1 MQPIQITT
9 FQALWRSLGLIIKA
23 APIELRNLILL
34 NIIRGGAPSAVLFLD
49 KLIIDEVSRL
59 LSQTQTAQ
67 PFALMLSRPILLW
80 SIGGVLSLK
89 LVGDSLETMSSFAAT
104 SLRDRVQGF
113 VEGKVLEKVANFD
126 DIALFENPELLNIV
140 ELAKTGVSKI
150 QQLAFTLSMTI
161 TGIFIFIPSIS
172 LAATIA
178 WWVPF
183 LMLISSSPSIYIK
196 RKYSRI
202 IWRVQRQQ
210 AKTSREMNLSA
221 RVLTGEEY
229 AKELRL
235 FGLQELWLKRWQGQF
250 LQFFSEMQ
258 RIRKKGAIIVLFWSV
273 FSRIGVAL
281 PFVYVVMGA
290 LGGRY
295 TLGDVALYSGLI
307 VQVEQSLQLLIGNY
321 TNLYDISLGVSP
333 IFQLLELKPELQ
345 SPLGDVAS
353 RLPTHGQDAR
363 ATSQLPTHGQDA
375 RATSQLPTHGQDAR
389 ATSQLPTHGQDARA
403 TSQLPTHGQDARAT
417 SQLPTHGQDARAT
430 SQLPTHGQDARAT
443 SQLPTHGQD
452 ARATS
457 QLPTHGQDARAT
469 SQLPTHGQD
478 ARATKDKIGI
488 EIKHL
493 SFCYPGSNKSTVED
507 INLTINPGEM
517 LVLVGENGAG
527 KTTLGKLLGRLYDP
541 TSGTIDWNGK
551 DLRSYSLAYVRSRIA
566 VVMQDYARF
575 PSTVRENVGFGDL
588 LSLSDDTAINQAIS
602 EAGISAKVNSLAAG
616 LETPLGKQ
624 LEDGIDLSGGQWQR
638 IAIARALMRLST
650 AEVLIF
656 DEPTAALDPKTEHEI
671 YSIFRQIA
679 AGKTT
684 VVISHRLGLAKI
696 ADRIA
701 VMENGKIA
709 EIGTHDELI
718 ALNGIY
724 CSMFTRQASSYI

>member
-1 MQPIQITT
+1 MSRPDTYPQTMQAIQITT

-23 APIELRNLILL
+23 APIELRHLIIL
-34 NIIRGGAPSAVLFLD
+34 NIIAGAAPSAVLFLD

-80 SIGGVLSLK
+80 SIAGVLSLR
-89 LVGDSLETMSSFAAT
+89 LVGDALDTMSSFAAT

-140 ELAKTGVSKI
+140 ELAKTGVLKI
-150 QQLAFTLSMTI
+150 QQLAFTISMTI
-161 TGIFIFIPSIS
+161 TGIFIFIPSIG
-172 LAATIA
+172 LAAAIA
-178 WWVPF
+178 WWVPVV
-183 LMLISSSPSIYIK
+183 MLISSCPSIYIQ
-196 RKYSRI
+196 RKYSKI
-202 IWRVQRQQ
+202 IWRVQRKQ
-210 AKTSREMNLSA
+210 AKISREMNLSA

-258 RIRKKGAIIVLFWSV
+258 QIRKKGAIVLLLWSV

-295 TLGDVALYSGLI
+295 TLGDLALYSGLI

-321 TNLYDISLGVSP
+321 ANLYDISLGVSP

-345 SPLGDVAS
+345 SPLVDVAS
-353 RLPTHGQDAR
+353 RLPSLPEDGQDSR
-363 ATSQLPTHGQDA
+363 P
-375 RATSQLPTHGQDAR
+375 
-389 ATSQLPTHGQDARA
+389 
-403 TSQLPTHGQDARAT
+403 
-417 SQLPTHGQDARAT
+417 
-430 SQLPTHGQDARAT
+430 
-443 SQLPTHGQD
+443 
-452 ARATS
+452 
-457 QLPTHGQDARAT
+457 
-469 SQLPTHGQD
+469 
-478 ARATKDKIGI
+478 TKDKIGI

-493 SFCYPGSNKSTVED
+493 SFCYPGSNKSTIAD

-551 DLRSYSLAYVRSRIA
+551 DLRSYPLAYVRSRIA

-588 LSLSDDTAINQAIS
+588 LSLSDDTAINEAIS

-684 VVISHRLGLAKI
+684 IVISHRLGLAKI

-718 ALNGIY
+718 ASNGIY

>member
-1 MQPIQITT
+1 MSRPDTYPQTMQPIKITT
-9 FQALWRSLGLIIKA
+9 FQALRRSLDLIIQA
-23 APIELRNLILL
+23 APVELRNLILL
-34 NIIRGGAPSAVLFLD
+34 NVIRGAAPSGVLFLD

-67 PFALMLSRPILLW
+67 PFALMLSQPILLW
-80 SIGGVLSLK
+80 SIVGVLSLK
-89 LVGDSLETMSSFAAT
+89 LIGDSIDSMSSFTVT
-104 SLRDRVQGF
+104 SLRDRLQGA

-140 ELAKTGVSKI
+140 ELAKTGVSKV

-161 TGIFIFIPSIS
+161 TGIFIFIPSVSI
-172 LAATIA
+172 AAAIA
-178 WWVPF
+178 WWVP
-183 LMLISSSPSIYIK
+183 LLIVISSIPSIYIE
-196 RKYSRI
+196 RKYTKI
-202 IWRVQRQQ
+202 IWRIQKKQ
-210 AKTSREMNLSA
+210 AKISREMNLSA

-250 LQFFSEMQ
+250 VQYFSEMQ
-258 RIRKKGAIIVLFWSV
+258 AIRKKGAIVVLLWSII
-273 FSRIGVAL
+273 SRIGVAL
-281 PFVYVVMGA
+281 PFVYIVMGA
-290 LGGRY
+290 LGRRY
-295 TLGDVALYSGLI
+295 TLGDLALYSGLI
-307 VQVEQSLQLLIGNY
+307 VQVENSLQLLIGNY
-321 TNLYDISLGVSP
+321 TNLYDISLSVTP
-333 IFQLLELKPELQ
+333 IFQLLDLKPELQ
-345 SPLGDVAS
+345 YPLVDVAS
-353 RLPTHGQDAR
+353 RLPSLPEGGQDAG
-363 ATSQLPTHGQDA
+363 ATI
-375 RATSQLPTHGQDAR
+375 
-389 ATSQLPTHGQDARA
+389 
-403 TSQLPTHGQDARAT
+403 
-417 SQLPTHGQDARAT
+417 
-430 SQLPTHGQDARAT
+430 
-443 SQLPTHGQD
+443 
-452 ARATS
+452 
-457 QLPTHGQDARAT
+457 
-469 SQLPTHGQD
+469 
-478 ARATKDKIGI
+478 DKIGI
-488 EIKHL
+488 EIEHL
-493 SFCYPGSNKSTVED
+493 SFCYPGSKKNTVED

-541 TSGTIDWNGK
+541 TGGSIAWNGK
-551 DLRSYSLAYVRSRIA
+551 DLRSLPLAYVRSRIA

-588 LSLSDDTAINQAIS
+588 LSLSDDTAINEAIS
-602 EAGISAKVNSLAAG
+602 EAGISAKVNTLSAG

-638 IAIARALMRLST
+638 IAIARALMRLDT

-684 VVISHRLGLAKI
+684 IVISHRLGLAKI

-718 ALNGIY
+718 ASNGIY

>member
-67 PFALMLSRPILLW
+67 PFALMLSHPILLW

-126 DIALFENPELLNIV
+126 DIALFENPDLLNIV

-178 WWVPF
+178 WWVPV

-202 IWRVQRQQ
+202 IWRVQKKQ
-210 AKTSREMNLSA
+210 AKITREMNLSA

-258 RIRKKGAIIVLFWSV
+258 RIRKKGAIVVLFWSV

-353 RLPTHGQDAR
+353 RLPDGRQDAR
-363 ATSQLPTHGQDA
+363 P
-375 RATSQLPTHGQDAR
+375 
-389 ATSQLPTHGQDARA
+389 
-403 TSQLPTHGQDARAT
+403 
-417 SQLPTHGQDARAT
+417 
-430 SQLPTHGQDARAT
+430 
-443 SQLPTHGQD
+443 
-452 ARATS
+452 
-457 QLPTHGQDARAT
+457 
-469 SQLPTHGQD
+469 
-478 ARATKDKIGI
+478 TKDKVGI

-541 TSGTIDWNGK
+541 TSGTIAWNGK

-588 LSLSDDTAINQAIS
+588 LSLSDDTAINEAIS

-650 AEVLIF
+650 ASVLIF

-684 VVISHRLGLAKI
+684 IVISHRLGLAKI

-718 ALNGIY
+718 ASNGIY

>member
-1 MQPIQITT
+1 MKPIQITT

-67 PFALMLSRPILLW
+67 PWALMLSHPILLW

-89 LVGDSLETMSSFAAT
+89 LIGDSLETMSSFAAT

-150 QQLAFTLSMTI
+150 QQLAFTLSMTL

-178 WWVPF
+178 WWVPV

-258 RIRKKGAIIVLFWSV
+258 RIRKKGAIVVLFWSV

-295 TLGDVALYSGLI
+295 TLGDLALYSGLI

-353 RLPTHGQDAR
+353 RLPDGRQDAR
-363 ATSQLPTHGQDA
+363 P
-375 RATSQLPTHGQDAR
+375 
-389 ATSQLPTHGQDARA
+389 
-403 TSQLPTHGQDARAT
+403 
-417 SQLPTHGQDARAT
+417 
-430 SQLPTHGQDARAT
+430 
-443 SQLPTHGQD
+443 
-452 ARATS
+452 
-457 QLPTHGQDARAT
+457 
-469 SQLPTHGQD
+469 
-478 ARATKDKIGI
+478 TKDKIGI

-541 TSGTIDWNGK
+541 TSGTIAWNGK

-684 VVISHRLGLAKI
+684 IVISHRLGLAKI

-718 ALNGIY
+718 ASNGIY

>member
-23 APIELRNLILL
+23 APIELRHLIIL
-34 NIIRGGAPSAVLFLD
+34 NIIAGAAPSAVLFLD

-67 PFALMLSRPILLW
+67 PLALMLSRPILLW
-80 SIGGVLSLK
+80 SIAGVLSLR
-89 LVGDSLETMSSFAAT
+89 LVGDALDTMSSFAAT

-140 ELAKTGVSKI
+140 ELAKTGVFKI
-150 QQLAFTLSMTI
+150 QQLAFTISMTI
-161 TGIFIFIPSIS
+161 TGIFIFIPSIG
-172 LAATIA
+172 LAAAIA
-178 WWVPF
+178 WWVPVV
-183 LMLISSSPSIYIK
+183 MLISSCPSIYIQ
-196 RKYSRI
+196 RKYSKI
-202 IWRVQRQQ
+202 IWRVQRKQ
-210 AKTSREMNLSA
+210 AKISREMNLSA

-235 FGLQELWLKRWQGQF
+235 FGLQKLWLKRWQEQF

-258 RIRKKGAIIVLFWSV
+258 QIRKKGAIVLLLWSV

-295 TLGDVALYSGLI
+295 TLGDLALYSGLI

-321 TNLYDISLGVSP
+321 ANLYDISLGVTP

-353 RLPTHGQDAR
+353 RLPSLPEDGQDAR
-363 ATSQLPTHGQDA
+363 ATSQLPSHGQDA
-375 RATSQLPTHGQDAR
+375 RPTTQLPSHGQDAR
-389 ATSQLPTHGQDARA
+389 PTTQLPSHGQDSR
-403 TSQLPTHGQDARAT
+403 P
-417 SQLPTHGQDARAT
+417 
-430 SQLPTHGQDARAT
+430 
-443 SQLPTHGQD
+443 
-452 ARATS
+452 
-457 QLPTHGQDARAT
+457 
-469 SQLPTHGQD
+469 
-478 ARATKDKIGI
+478 TKDKIGI

-541 TSGTIDWNGK
+541 TSGTIAWNGK

-588 LSLSDDTAINQAIS
+588 LSLSDDTAINEAIS
-602 EAGISAKVNSLAAG
+602 EAGIREKVNSLSAG

-684 VVISHRLGLAKI
+684 IVISHRLGLAKI

-718 ALNGIY
+718 ASNGIY

>member
-1 MQPIQITT
+1 MSRADTYPQTMQPIQITT

-34 NIIRGGAPSAVLFLD
+34 NIIRGAAPSAVLFLD

-89 LVGDSLETMSSFAAT
+89 LIGDSLETMSSFAAT

-178 WWVPF
+178 WWVPV
-183 LMLISSSPSIYIK
+183 LMLISSSPSIYIQ

-202 IWRVQRQQ
+202 IWRVQRKQ
-210 AKTSREMNLSA
+210 AKISREMNLSS

-235 FGLQELWLKRWQGQF
+235 FGLQELWLKRWQSQF

-258 RIRKKGAIIVLFWSV
+258 RIRKKGAIVVLLWSV

-295 TLGDVALYSGLI
+295 TLGDLALYSGLI

-345 SPLGDVAS
+345 SPLVDVAS
-353 RLPTHGQDAR
+353 RLP
-363 ATSQLPTHGQDA
+363 SLPDGSKD
-375 RATSQLPTHGQDAR
+375 SDV
-389 ATSQLPTHGQDARA
+389 
-403 TSQLPTHGQDARAT
+403 
-417 SQLPTHGQDARAT
+417 
-430 SQLPTHGQDARAT
+430 
-443 SQLPTHGQD
+443 
-452 ARATS
+452 
-457 QLPTHGQDARAT
+457 
-469 SQLPTHGQD
+469 
-478 ARATKDKIGI
+478 TKDKIGI

-551 DLRSYSLAYVRSRIA
+551 DLRSYPLAYVRSRIA

-588 LSLSDDTAINQAIS
+588 LSLSDDTAINEAIS

-684 VVISHRLGLAKI
+684 IVISHRLGLAKI

-718 ALNGIY
+718 ASNGIY

>member
-1 MQPIQITT
+1 MTRPDTYPQTMQPIQITT

-67 PFALMLSRPILLW
+67 PFALMLSHPILLW

-89 LVGDSLETMSSFAAT
+89 LIGDSLETMSSFAAT

-126 DIALFENPELLNIV
+126 DIALFENPDLLNIV

-178 WWVPF
+178 WWVPV

-202 IWRVQRQQ
+202 IWRVQKKQ
-210 AKTSREMNLSA
+210 AKITREMNLSA

-235 FGLQELWLKRWQGQF
+235 FGLQELWLKRWQSQF

-258 RIRKKGAIIVLFWSV
+258 RIRKKGAIVVLFWSV

-353 RLPTHGQDAR
+353 RLPLLEDGRQDAR
-363 ATSQLPTHGQDA
+363 P
-375 RATSQLPTHGQDAR
+375 
-389 ATSQLPTHGQDARA
+389 
-403 TSQLPTHGQDARAT
+403 
-417 SQLPTHGQDARAT
+417 
-430 SQLPTHGQDARAT
+430 
-443 SQLPTHGQD
+443 
-452 ARATS
+452 
-457 QLPTHGQDARAT
+457 
-469 SQLPTHGQD
+469 
-478 ARATKDKIGI
+478 TKDKVGI

-493 SFCYPGSNKSTVED
+493 SFCYPGSKKSTVED
-507 INLTINPGEM
+507 INLTINQGEM

-541 TSGTIDWNGK
+541 TSGTIAWNGK

-588 LSLSDDTAINQAIS
+588 LSLSDDTAINEAIS

-650 AEVLIF
+650 AEMLIF

-684 VVISHRLGLAKI
+684 IVISHRLGLAKI

-718 ALNGIY
+718 ASNGIY

>member
-9 FQALWRSLGLIIKA
+9 FQALWRSLGMIIKA
-23 APIELRNLILL
+23 APIELRNLIIL
-34 NIIRGGAPSAVLFLD
+34 NIISGAAPSVVLFLD

-67 PFALMLSRPILLW
+67 PLALMLSRPILLW
-80 SIGGVLSLK
+80 SIGGVLSLR
-89 LVGDSLETMSSFAAT
+89 LVGDALDTMSSFAAT

-140 ELAKTGVSKI
+140 ELAKTGVFKI
-150 QQLAFTLSMTI
+150 QQLAFTISMTI
-161 TGIFIFIPSIS
+161 TGIFIFIPSIG
-172 LAATIA
+172 LAAAIA
-178 WWVPF
+178 WWVPVV
-183 LMLISSSPSIYIK
+183 MLISSCPSIYIQ
-196 RKYSRI
+196 RKYSKI
-202 IWRVQRQQ
+202 IWRVQRKQ
-210 AKTSREMNLSA
+210 AKISREMNLSA

-235 FGLQELWLKRWQGQF
+235 FGLQELWLKRWQEQF

-258 RIRKKGAIIVLFWSV
+258 QIRKKGAIVLLLWSV

-295 TLGDVALYSGLI
+295 TLGDLALYSGLI

-321 TNLYDISLGVSP
+321 ANLYDISLGVTP

-353 RLPTHGQDAR
+353 RLPSLPEDGLDAC
-363 ATSQLPTHGQDA
+363 P
-375 RATSQLPTHGQDAR
+375 
-389 ATSQLPTHGQDARA
+389 
-403 TSQLPTHGQDARAT
+403 
-417 SQLPTHGQDARAT
+417 
-430 SQLPTHGQDARAT
+430 
-443 SQLPTHGQD
+443 
-452 ARATS
+452 
-457 QLPTHGQDARAT
+457 
-469 SQLPTHGQD
+469 
-478 ARATKDKIGI
+478 TKDKIGI

-493 SFCYPGSNKSTVED
+493 SFCYPGSNKSTIANID
-507 INLTINPGEM
+507 LTINPGEM

-588 LSLSDDTAINQAIS
+588 LSLSDDTAINEAIS
-602 EAGISAKVNSLAAG
+602 EAGISAKVNSLSAG

-684 VVISHRLGLAKI
+684 IVISHRLGLAKI

-718 ALNGIY
+718 ASNGIY

>member
-23 APIELRNLILL
+23 APIELRHLIIL
-34 NIIRGGAPSAVLFLD
+34 NIISGAAPSAVLFLD

-67 PFALMLSRPILLW
+67 PLALMLSRPILLW

-89 LVGDSLETMSSFAAT
+89 LVGDALDTMNSFVAT

-150 QQLAFTLSMTI
+150 QQLAFTISMTI
-161 TGIFIFIPSIS
+161 TGIFIFIPSIG
-172 LAATIA
+172 LAAAIA
-178 WWVPF
+178 WWVPL
-183 LMLISSSPSIYIK
+183 LMLISSFPSIYTQ

-202 IWRVQRQQ
+202 IWRVQRKQ
-210 AKTSREMNLSA
+210 AKISREMNLSA

-235 FGLQELWLKRWQGQF
+235 FGLQELWLQRWQGQF

-258 RIRKKGAIIVLFWSV
+258 QIRKKGAFVVLFWSM

-281 PFVYVVMGA
+281 PFIYVVMGA

-295 TLGDVALYSGLI
+295 TLGDLALYSGLI
-307 VQVEQSLQLLIGNY
+307 VQVKQSLQMLISTS
-321 TNLYDISLGVSP
+321 TNLYDISLSVSP

-353 RLPTHGQDAR
+353 RLPSLPSHGQDAR
-363 ATSQLPTHGQDA
+363 PTTPLPSHGQDA
-375 RATSQLPTHGQDAR
+375 RPTSQLPSHGQDAR
-389 ATSQLPTHGQDARA
+389 PTSQLPSHGQDARP
-403 TSQLPTHGQDARAT
+403 TTPLPSHGQDARPT
-417 SQLPTHGQDARAT
+417 TPLPSHGQDAR
-430 SQLPTHGQDARAT
+430 P
-443 SQLPTHGQD
+443 
-452 ARATS
+452 
-457 QLPTHGQDARAT
+457 
-469 SQLPTHGQD
+469 
-478 ARATKDKIGI
+478 TKDKIGI

-541 TSGTIDWNGK
+541 TSGTIAWNGK

-588 LSLSDDTAINQAIS
+588 LSLSDDSAINEAIS
-602 EAGISAKVNSLAAG
+602 EAGIREKVNSLSAG

-684 VVISHRLGLAKI
+684 IVISHRLGLAKI

-718 ALNGIY
+718 ELGEIY
-724 CSMFTRQASSYI
+724 YSMFTRQASSYI

>member
-9 FQALWRSLGLIIKA
+9 FQALRRSLGLIIKA

-34 NIIRGGAPSAVLFLD
+34 NIIRGAAPSGVLFLD

-67 PFALMLSRPILLW
+67 PFALMLSHPILLW

-89 LVGDSLETMSSFAAT
+89 LVGDSLETMSSFAST

-172 LAATIA
+172 LAAAIA
-178 WWVPF
+178 WWVPA
-183 LMLISSSPSIYIK
+183 LMLISSSPSIYIQ

-202 IWRVQRQQ
+202 IWRVQKKQ
-210 AKTSREMNLSA
+210 AKISREMNLSS

-250 LQFFSEMQ
+250 VQFFSEMQ
-258 RIRKKGAIIVLFWSV
+258 RIRKKGAIVVLFWSV
-273 FSRIGVAL
+273 FSRVGVAL

-295 TLGDVALYSGLI
+295 TLGDLALYSGLI

-345 SPLGDVAS
+345 SPLVDVAS
-353 RLPTHGQDAR
+353 RLPSLPNGGQDA
-363 ATSQLPTHGQDA
+363 S
-375 RATSQLPTHGQDAR
+375 
-389 ATSQLPTHGQDARA
+389 
-403 TSQLPTHGQDARAT
+403 
-417 SQLPTHGQDARAT
+417 
-430 SQLPTHGQDARAT
+430 
-443 SQLPTHGQD
+443 
-452 ARATS
+452 
-457 QLPTHGQDARAT
+457 
-469 SQLPTHGQD
+469 
-478 ARATKDKIGI
+478 ATKDKIGI

-493 SFCYPGSNKSTVED
+493 SFCYPGSNKSTVEN
-507 INLTINPGEM
+507 INLTINQGEM

-541 TSGTIDWNGK
+541 TSGTIAWNGK

-588 LSLSDDTAINQAIS
+588 LSLSDDTAINEAIS
-602 EAGISAKVNSLAAG
+602 EAGIAAKVNSLEQG

-684 VVISHRLGLAKI
+684 IVISHRLGLAKI

-709 EIGTHDELI
+709 EIGTHDQLI
-718 ALNGIY
+718 ASNGIY

>member
-67 PFALMLSRPILLW
+67 PFALMLSHPILLW

-89 LVGDSLETMSSFAAT
+89 LIGDSLETMSSFAAT

-126 DIALFENPELLNIV
+126 DIALFENPDLLNIV

-178 WWVPF
+178 WWVPV

-202 IWRVQRQQ
+202 IWRVQKKQ
-210 AKTSREMNLSA
+210 AKITREMNLSA

-235 FGLQELWLKRWQGQF
+235 FGLQELWLKRWQSQF

-258 RIRKKGAIIVLFWSV
+258 RIRKKGAIVVLFWSV

-353 RLPTHGQDAR
+353 RLPLLEDGRQDAR
-363 ATSQLPTHGQDA
+363 P
-375 RATSQLPTHGQDAR
+375 
-389 ATSQLPTHGQDARA
+389 
-403 TSQLPTHGQDARAT
+403 
-417 SQLPTHGQDARAT
+417 
-430 SQLPTHGQDARAT
+430 
-443 SQLPTHGQD
+443 
-452 ARATS
+452 
-457 QLPTHGQDARAT
+457 
-469 SQLPTHGQD
+469 
-478 ARATKDKIGI
+478 TKDKVGI

-493 SFCYPGSNKSTVED
+493 SFCYPGSKKSTVED
-507 INLTINPGEM
+507 INLTINQGEM

-541 TSGTIDWNGK
+541 TSGTIAWNGK

-588 LSLSDDTAINQAIS
+588 LSLSDDTAINEAIS

-684 VVISHRLGLAKI
+684 IVISHRLGLAKI

-718 ALNGIY
+718 ASNGIY

>member
-1 MQPIQITT
+1 MSRPDTYPQTMQPIQITT
-9 FQALWRSLGLIIKA
+9 FQALRRSLGLIIKA
-23 APIELRNLILL
+23 APIELRHLIIL
-34 NIIRGGAPSAVLFLD
+34 NIIAGAAPSAVLFLD

-67 PFALMLSRPILLW
+67 PLALMLSRPILLW
-80 SIGGVLSLK
+80 SIAGVLSLR
-89 LVGDSLETMSSFAAT
+89 LVGDALDTMSSFAAT

-140 ELAKTGVSKI
+140 ELAKTGVFKI
-150 QQLAFTLSMTI
+150 QQLAFTISMTI
-161 TGIFIFIPSIS
+161 TGIFIFIPSIG
-172 LAATIA
+172 LAAAIA
-178 WWVPF
+178 WWVPVV
-183 LMLISSSPSIYIK
+183 MLISSCPSIYIQ
-196 RKYSRI
+196 RKYSKI
-202 IWRVQRQQ
+202 IWRVQRKQ
-210 AKTSREMNLSA
+210 AKISREMNLSA

-235 FGLQELWLKRWQGQF
+235 FGLQELWLKRWQDQF

-258 RIRKKGAIIVLFWSV
+258 QIRKKGAIVLLLWSV

-295 TLGDVALYSGLI
+295 TLGDLALYSGLI

-321 TNLYDISLGVSP
+321 ANLYDISLGVTP

-345 SPLGDVAS
+345 SPLVDVAS
-353 RLPTHGQDAR
+353 RLPSLPEDGQDSR
-363 ATSQLPTHGQDA
+363 P
-375 RATSQLPTHGQDAR
+375 
-389 ATSQLPTHGQDARA
+389 
-403 TSQLPTHGQDARAT
+403 
-417 SQLPTHGQDARAT
+417 
-430 SQLPTHGQDARAT
+430 
-443 SQLPTHGQD
+443 
-452 ARATS
+452 
-457 QLPTHGQDARAT
+457 
-469 SQLPTHGQD
+469 
-478 ARATKDKIGI
+478 TKDKIGI

-551 DLRSYSLAYVRSRIA
+551 DLRSYPLAYVRSRIA

-588 LSLSDDTAINQAIS
+588 LSLSDDSAINEAIS
-602 EAGISAKVNSLAAG
+602 EAGIAAKVNSLEQG

-684 VVISHRLGLAKI
+684 IVISHRLGLAKI

-718 ALNGIY
+718 ASNGIY

>member
-1 MQPIQITT
+1 MQSIKITT
-9 FQALWRSLGLIIKA
+9 FQALRRSLGLIVKA
-23 APIELRNLILL
+23 APIELRNLIIL
-34 NIIRGGAPSAVLFLD
+34 NIIRGAAPSGVLFLN

-59 LSQTQTAQ
+59 LSRTQTAQ
-67 PFALMLSRPILLW
+67 PLALILSQPMLLW
-80 SIGGVLSLK
+80 SIAGVLILK
-89 LVGDSLETMSSFAAT
+89 LVGDSIDTMSSFTVT
-104 SLRDRVQGF
+104 SLRDRLQGA

-140 ELAKTGVSKI
+140 ELAKTGVFKI
-150 QQLAFTLSMTI
+150 QQLAFTISMTI
-161 TGIFIFIPSIS
+161 TGIFIFIPSVS
-172 LAATIA
+172 LAAAIA
-178 WWVPF
+178 WWVP
-183 LMLISSSPSIYIK
+183 LLILLSSIPSIYIE
-196 RKYSRI
+196 RKYTKL
-202 IWRVQRQQ
+202 IWRVQKKQ
-210 AKTSREMNLSA
+210 AKITREMNLSA

-250 LQFFSEMQ
+250 VQFFSEMQ
-258 RIRKKGAIIVLFWSV
+258 AIRKKGAIVVLLWSIL
-273 FSRIGVAL
+273 SRIGVAL
-281 PFVYVVMGA
+281 PFVYVVIGA
-290 LGGRY
+290 LGSRY
-295 TLGDVALYSGLI
+295 TLGDLALYSGLI
-307 VQVEQSLQLLIGNY
+307 VQVEESLQLLINNY
-321 TNLYDISLGVSP
+321 TNLYDIALGVSP
-333 IFQLLELKPELQ
+333 IFQLLDLKPELQ

-353 RLPTHGQDAR
+353 RLPSLPGHGQDAR
-363 ATSQLPTHGQDA
+363 ATSLLPDSGQDA
-375 RATSQLPTHGQDAR
+375 RATSLLPD
-389 ATSQLPTHGQDARA
+389 S
-403 TSQLPTHGQDARAT
+403 
-417 SQLPTHGQDARAT
+417 
-430 SQLPTHGQDARAT
+430 
-443 SQLPTHGQD
+443 
-452 ARATS
+452 
-457 QLPTHGQDARAT
+457 
-469 SQLPTHGQD
+469 GQD

-488 EIKHL
+488 EIKDL
-493 SFCYPGSNKSTVED
+493 SFCYPGSTKNTVTD

-541 TSGTIDWNGK
+541 TSGSIAWNGK
-551 DLRSYSLAYVRSRIA
+551 DLRSYSLSYVRSRIA

-588 LSLSDDTAINQAIS
+588 LSLSDDTAINEAIS
-602 EAGISAKVNSLAAG
+602 ESGIAAKVNSLDQG

-638 IAIARALMRLST
+638 IAIARALMRLDT

-718 ALNGIY
+718 AANGIY

>member
-1 MQPIQITT
+1 MQPIKITT
-9 FQALWRSLGLIIKA
+9 FQALRRSLGLIIKA

-34 NIIRGGAPSAVLFLD
+34 NIVRGAAPSGVLFLD

-67 PFALMLSRPILLW
+67 PFALMLSQPILLW
-80 SIGGVLSLK
+80 SIVGVLSLK
-89 LVGDSLETMSSFAAT
+89 LIGDSIDSMSSFTVT
-104 SLRDRVQGF
+104 SLRDRLQGA

-140 ELAKTGVSKI
+140 ELAKTGVSKV

-161 TGIFIFIPSIS
+161 TGIFIFIPSVSI
-172 LAATIA
+172 AAAIA
-178 WWVPF
+178 WWVP
-183 LMLISSSPSIYIK
+183 LLIIISSIPSIYIE
-196 RKYSRI
+196 RKYTKI
-202 IWRVQRQQ
+202 IWRIQKKQ
-210 AKTSREMNLSA
+210 AKISREMNLSA

-235 FGLQELWLKRWQGQF
+235 FGLQELWIKRWQAQF
-250 LQFFSEMQ
+250 VQYFSEMQ
-258 RIRKKGAIIVLFWSV
+258 AIRKKGAIVVLLWSV
-273 FSRIGVAL
+273 ISRIGVAL
-281 PFVYVVMGA
+281 PFVYIVMGA
-290 LGGRY
+290 LGRRY
-295 TLGDVALYSGLI
+295 TLGDLALYSGLI
-307 VQVEQSLQLLIGNY
+307 VQVENSLQLLIGNY
-321 TNLYDISLGVSP
+321 TNLYDISLSVTP
-333 IFQLLELKPELQ
+333 IFQLLDLKPELQ

-353 RLPTHGQDAR
+353 RLPSLPEGGQDAS
-363 ATSQLPTHGQDA
+363 ATN
-375 RATSQLPTHGQDAR
+375 
-389 ATSQLPTHGQDARA
+389 
-403 TSQLPTHGQDARAT
+403 
-417 SQLPTHGQDARAT
+417 
-430 SQLPTHGQDARAT
+430 
-443 SQLPTHGQD
+443 
-452 ARATS
+452 
-457 QLPTHGQDARAT
+457 
-469 SQLPTHGQD
+469 
-478 ARATKDKIGI
+478 DKIGI
-488 EIKHL
+488 EIEHL
-493 SFCYPGSNKSTVED
+493 SFCYPGSKKNTVED

-541 TSGTIDWNGK
+541 TSGSIAWNDK
-551 DLRSYSLAYVRSRIA
+551 DLRSYPLAYVRSRIA

-588 LSLSDDTAINQAIS
+588 LSLSDDTAINEALN
-602 EAGISAKVNSLAAG
+602 EAGISAKVNTLSAG

-671 YSIFRQIA
+671 YTIFRQIA

-701 VMENGKIA
+701 VMENGKIV

-718 ALNGIY
+718 ASNGIY

>member
-1 MQPIQITT
+1 MSRPDTYPQTMQPIKITT
-9 FQALWRSLGLIIKA
+9 FQALRRSLGLIIKA

-34 NIIRGGAPSAVLFLD
+34 NIIRGAAPSGVLFLD

-67 PFALMLSRPILLW
+67 PFALMLAHPILLW
-80 SIGGVLSLK
+80 SIAGVLSLK
-89 LVGDSLETMSSFAAT
+89 LVGDSLETMSSFAST

-140 ELAKTGVSKI
+140 ELAKTGVKQV

-161 TGIFIFIPSIS
+161 TGVFIFIPSIG

-178 WWVPF
+178 WWVPM
-183 LMLISSSPSIYIK
+183 LMLISSSPSIYIQ

-202 IWRVQRQQ
+202 IWRVQRKQ
-210 AKTSREMNLSA
+210 AKISREMNLSA

-258 RIRKKGAIIVLFWSV
+258 RIRKKGAVVVLFWSV

-295 TLGDVALYSGLI
+295 TLGDLALYSGLI

-321 TNLYDISLGVSP
+321 TNLYDISLSVTP
-333 IFQLLELKPELQ
+333 IFQLLDLKPELQ
-345 SPLGDVAS
+345 SPLVDVSS
-353 RLPTHGQDAR
+353 RLF
-363 ATSQLPTHGQDA
+363 SLPDG
-375 RATSQLPTHGQDAR
+375 
-389 ATSQLPTHGQDARA
+389 
-403 TSQLPTHGQDARAT
+403 
-417 SQLPTHGQDARAT
+417 
-430 SQLPTHGQDARAT
+430 
-443 SQLPTHGQD
+443 
-452 ARATS
+452 
-457 QLPTHGQDARAT
+457 
-469 SQLPTHGQD
+469 GQD

-488 EIKHL
+488 EIEHL
-493 SFCYPGSNKSTVED
+493 SFCYPGSNKNTVED
-507 INLTINPGEM
+507 INLTIQPGEM
-517 LVLVGENGAG
+517 LVVVGENGAG

-541 TSGTIDWNGK
+541 TSGSIAWNGK
-551 DLRSYSLAYVRSRIA
+551 DLRSLNLAYVRSRIA

-588 LSLSDDTAINQAIS
+588 LSLSDDTAINEAIS
-602 EAGISAKVNSLAAG
+602 EAGIAAKVNSLEQG

-701 VMENGKIA
+701 VMENGKIV

-718 ALNGIY
+718 TSNGIY

>member
-1 MQPIQITT
+1 MQLIQITT
-9 FQALWRSLGLIIKA
+9 FQALRRSLGLIIQA
-23 APIELRNLILL
+23 APIELRNLIIL
-34 NIIRGGAPSAVLFLD
+34 NIIRGAAPSGVLFLN

-59 LSQTQTAQ
+59 LSQPKTAQ
-67 PFALMLSRPILLW
+67 PLTLMLDHPILLW
-80 SIGGVLSLK
+80 SVAGVLSLK
-89 LVGDSLETMSSFAAT
+89 LIGDSIETMSSFTVT
-104 SLRDRVQGF
+104 SLRDRLQGA

-150 QQLAFTLSMTI
+150 QQLAFSISMTI
-161 TGIFIFIPSIS
+161 TGIFIFIPSVS
-172 LAATIA
+172 LAAAIA
-178 WWVPF
+178 WWVPV
-183 LMLISSSPSIYIK
+183 LMLISSIPSIYIE
-196 RKYSRI
+196 RKYTRI
-202 IWRVQRQQ
+202 IWRVQKKQ
-210 AKTSREMNLSA
+210 AKISREMNLSS
-221 RVLTGEEY
+221 RVLMGEEY

-250 LQFFSEMQ
+250 VQFFSEMQ
-258 RIRKKGAIIVLFWSV
+258 AIRKKASIIVLLWSI
-273 FSRIGVAL
+273 FSRVGVAL

-295 TLGDVALYSGLI
+295 TLGDLALYSGLI
-307 VQVEQSLQLLIGNY
+307 VQVENSLELLINSY

-333 IFQLLELKPELQ
+333 VFQLLDLKPELQ
-345 SPLGDVAS
+345 SPLIDVTS
-353 RLPTHGQDAR
+353 RLPNLPDSSQDIEVR
-363 ATSQLPTHGQDA
+363 
-375 RATSQLPTHGQDAR
+375 
-389 ATSQLPTHGQDARA
+389 
-403 TSQLPTHGQDARAT
+403 
-417 SQLPTHGQDARAT
+417 
-430 SQLPTHGQDARAT
+430 
-443 SQLPTHGQD
+443 
-452 ARATS
+452 
-457 QLPTHGQDARAT
+457 
-469 SQLPTHGQD
+469 
-478 ARATKDKIGI
+478 KDKIGI
-488 EIKHL
+488 EIKDL
-493 SFCYPGSNKSTVED
+493 SFCYPGSTKNTVTD

-541 TSGTIDWNGK
+541 TSGKIAWNGQ

-602 EAGISAKVNSLAAG
+602 ESGIAAKVNSLEKG

-679 AGKTT
+679 VGKTT
-684 VVISHRLGLAKI
+684 IVISHRLGLAKI

-701 VMENGKIA
+701 VM
-709 EIGTHDELI
+709 
-718 ALNGIY
+718 
-724 CSMFTRQASSYI
+724 

>member
-1 MQPIQITT
+1 MSRPDTYPQTMQLIQITT
-9 FQALWRSLGLIIKA
+9 FQSLRRSLGLIIKA
-23 APIELRNLILL
+23 APIEIRNLILL
-34 NIIRGGAPSAVLFLD
+34 NIIRGTAPSAVLFLD

-59 LSQTQTAQ
+59 LDQTQTAQ

-80 SIGGVLSLK
+80 SIVGVLSLK
-89 LVGDSLETMSSFAAT
+89 LIGDSLETMSSFAAT

-150 QQLAFTLSMTI
+150 QQLAFTISMTI
-161 TGIFIFIPSIS
+161 TGIFIFIPSIG

-178 WWVPF
+178 WWVPV
-183 LMLISSSPSIYIK
+183 LMLISSSPSIYIQ

-202 IWRVQRQQ
+202 IWRVQRKQ
-210 AKTSREMNLSA
+210 AKISREMNLSA
-221 RVLTGEEY
+221 KVLTGEEY

-258 RIRKKGAIIVLFWSV
+258 QIRKKGAIVVLFWSV
-273 FSRIGVAL
+273 FSRVGVAL

-295 TLGDVALYSGLI
+295 TLGDLALYSGLI
-307 VQVEQSLQLLIGNY
+307 VQVEQSLQILINTS
-321 TNLYDISLGVSP
+321 TNLYDISLSVTP

-345 SPLGDVAS
+345 SPLVDVSS
-353 RLPTHGQDAR
+353 RLP
-363 ATSQLPTHGQDA
+363 SLPDGGED
-375 RATSQLPTHGQDAR
+375 SGL
-389 ATSQLPTHGQDARA
+389 
-403 TSQLPTHGQDARAT
+403 
-417 SQLPTHGQDARAT
+417 
-430 SQLPTHGQDARAT
+430 
-443 SQLPTHGQD
+443 
-452 ARATS
+452 
-457 QLPTHGQDARAT
+457 
-469 SQLPTHGQD
+469 
-478 ARATKDKIGI
+478 TKDKIGI
-488 EIKHL
+488 EIKDL
-493 SFCYPGSNKSTVED
+493 SFCYPGSNKSTIAD

-541 TSGTIDWNGK
+541 TGGTIDWNGK

-588 LSLSDDTAINQAIS
+588 LSLSDDTAINEAIS
-602 EAGISAKVNSLAAG
+602 EAGIAAKVNSLEQG

-684 VVISHRLGLAKI
+684 IVISHRLGLAKI

-718 ALNGIY
+718 ASNGIY

>member
-9 FQALWRSLGLIIKA
+9 VQALRRSLGLIIKA

-34 NIIRGGAPSAVLFLD
+34 NIIRGAAPSAVLFLN

-67 PFALMLSRPILLW
+67 PLALMLSQPMLLW
-80 SIGGVLSLK
+80 SIAGVLILK
-89 LVGDSLETMSSFAAT
+89 LVGDSIDTMSSFTVT
-104 SLRDRVQGF
+104 SLRDRLQGA

-140 ELAKTGVSKI
+140 ELAKTGVSRI
-150 QQLAFTLSMTI
+150 QQLAFTISMTI
-161 TGIFIFIPSIS
+161 TGIFIFIPSVS
-172 LAATIA
+172 LAAAIA
-178 WWVPF
+178 WWVPPVI
-183 LMLISSSPSIYIK
+183 LLSSIPSIYIE
-196 RKYSRI
+196 RKYTKL
-202 IWRVQRQQ
+202 IWRVQKKQ
-210 AKTSREMNLSA
+210 AKITREMNLSA

-250 LQFFSEMQ
+250 VQFFSEMQ
-258 RIRKKGAIIVLFWSV
+258 AIRKKGAIVVLLWSIL
-273 FSRIGVAL
+273 SRIGVAL
-281 PFVYVVMGA
+281 PFVYVVIGA

-295 TLGDVALYSGLI
+295 TLGDLALYSGLI
-307 VQVEQSLQLLIGNY
+307 VQVENSLELLINNY
-321 TNLYDISLGVSP
+321 TNLYDIALGVSP
-333 IFQLLELKPELQ
+333 IFQLLDMKPELQ

-353 RLPTHGQDAR
+353 RLPSLPDGGQDDR
-363 ATSQLPTHGQDA
+363 ATQ
-375 RATSQLPTHGQDAR
+375 
-389 ATSQLPTHGQDARA
+389 
-403 TSQLPTHGQDARAT
+403 
-417 SQLPTHGQDARAT
+417 
-430 SQLPTHGQDARAT
+430 
-443 SQLPTHGQD
+443 
-452 ARATS
+452 
-457 QLPTHGQDARAT
+457 
-469 SQLPTHGQD
+469 
-478 ARATKDKIGI
+478 DKIGI

-493 SFCYPGSNKSTVED
+493 SFCYPGSSKNTVTD
-507 INLTINPGEM
+507 INLTIYPGEM
-517 LVLVGENGAG
+517 LVFVGENGAG

-541 TSGTIDWNGK
+541 SEGTIAWNGK
-551 DLRSYSLAYVRSRIA
+551 DLRSYSLSYVRSRIA
-566 VVMQDYARF
+566 YVMQDYARF

-602 EAGISAKVNSLAAG
+602 ESGISAKVNSLDKG

-679 AGKTT
+679 VGKTT
-684 VVISHRLGLAKI
+684 IVISHRLGLAKI

-701 VMENGKIA
+701 VMENGKIV
-709 EIGTHDELI
+709 EIGTHDKLI
-718 ALNGIY
+718 AAKGIY
-724 CSMFTRQASSYI
+724 YSMFTRQASSYI

>member
-23 APIELRNLILL
+23 APIELRNLIIL
-34 NIIRGGAPSAVLFLD
+34 NIISGAAPSAVLFLD

-89 LVGDSLETMSSFAAT
+89 LVGDALDTMNSFVAT

-150 QQLAFTLSMTI
+150 QQLAFTISMTI
-161 TGIFIFIPSIS
+161 TGIFIFIPSIG
-172 LAATIA
+172 LAAAIA
-178 WWVPF
+178 WWVPV
-183 LMLISSSPSIYIK
+183 LMLISSSPSIYTQ

-202 IWRVQRQQ
+202 IWRVQRKQ
-210 AKTSREMNLSA
+210 AKISREMNLSS

-258 RIRKKGAIIVLFWSV
+258 QIRKKGAIVVLFWSM

-281 PFVYVVMGA
+281 PFIYVVMGA

-295 TLGDVALYSGLI
+295 TLGDLALYSGLI
-307 VQVEQSLQLLIGNY
+307 VQVKQSLQILISTS
-321 TNLYDISLGVSP
+321 TNLYDISLSVSP
-333 IFQLLELKPELQ
+333 IFQLLELQPELQ

-353 RLPTHGQDAR
+353 RLPSLPDGGQDA
-363 ATSQLPTHGQDA
+363 P
-375 RATSQLPTHGQDAR
+375 P
-389 ATSQLPTHGQDARA
+389 
-403 TSQLPTHGQDARAT
+403 
-417 SQLPTHGQDARAT
+417 
-430 SQLPTHGQDARAT
+430 
-443 SQLPTHGQD
+443 
-452 ARATS
+452 
-457 QLPTHGQDARAT
+457 
-469 SQLPTHGQD
+469 
-478 ARATKDKIGI
+478 TKDKIGI

-541 TSGTIDWNGK
+541 TSGTIAWNGK

-588 LSLSDDTAINQAIS
+588 LSLSDDTAINEAIS
-602 EAGISAKVNSLAAG
+602 EAGISAKVNSLSAG

-684 VVISHRLGLAKI
+684 IVISHRLGLAKI

-718 ALNGIY
+718 ASNGIY

>member
-9 FQALWRSLGLIIKA
+9 FQALRRSLSLIIKA
-23 APIELRNLILL
+23 APIELRNLIIL
-34 NIIRGGAPSAVLFLD
+34 NIIRGAAPSGVLVLD

-59 LSQTQTAQ
+59 LLRSQTAQ
-67 PFALMLSRPILLW
+67 PLALMLSHPILLW
-80 SIGGVLSLK
+80 SIVGVLTLK
-89 LVGDSLETMSSFAAT
+89 LVSDSIETMSSFAAT
-104 SLRDRVQGF
+104 SLRDRVQGG
-113 VEGKVLEKVANFD
+113 VEGQVLEKVANFD
-126 DIALFENPELLNIV
+126 DIALFENPELLNIL
-140 ELAKTGVSKI
+140 ELAKTGVKQV
-150 QQLAFTLSMTI
+150 QQLAFTISMTI
-161 TGIFIFIPSIS
+161 TGICIFIPSIG
-172 LAATIA
+172 LAASIA
-178 WWVPF
+178 WWVPVV
-183 LMLISSSPSIYIK
+183 MVVSSLPSIHIE
-196 RKYSRI
+196 RKYLKL
-202 IWRVQRQQ
+202 IWRVQKKQ
-210 AKTSREMNLSA
+210 AKITREMNLSA
-221 RVLTGEEY
+221 TVLTGEEY

-235 FGLQELWLKRWQGQF
+235 FGLQELWLKRWNGQY

-258 RIRKKGAIIVLFWSV
+258 QVRKKGAIVVLLWSI

-295 TLGDVALYSGLI
+295 TLGDLALYSGLI
-307 VQVEQSLQLLIGNY
+307 VQVETSLQLLIGNY

-333 IFQLLELKPELQ
+333 IFQLLDLKPELQ
-345 SPLGDVAS
+345 SPLVNVAS
-353 RLPTHGQDAR
+353 RLPSLEDYGQDAR
-363 ATSQLPTHGQDA
+363 ATNQVSD
-375 RATSQLPTHGQDAR
+375 
-389 ATSQLPTHGQDARA
+389 
-403 TSQLPTHGQDARAT
+403 
-417 SQLPTHGQDARAT
+417 
-430 SQLPTHGQDARAT
+430 
-443 SQLPTHGQD
+443 
-452 ARATS
+452 
-457 QLPTHGQDARAT
+457 
-469 SQLPTHGQD
+469 HGQD

-488 EIKHL
+488 EIKDL
-493 SFCYPGSNKSTVED
+493 SFCYPGSTKSTIANID
-507 INLTINPGEM
+507 LTINPGEM

-541 TSGTIDWNGK
+541 TSGTIAWNGK

-588 LSLSDDTAINQAIS
+588 LSLSDDTAINEAIS
-602 EAGISAKVNSLAAG
+602 EAGISAKVNSLSAG

-638 IAIARALMRLST
+638 IAIARALMRLDT

-684 VVISHRLGLAKI
+684 IVISHRLGLAKI

-701 VMENGKIA
+701 VMENGKIV

-718 ALNGIY
+718 ELGEIY
-724 CSMFTRQASSYI
+724 HSMFTRQASSYI

>member
-67 PFALMLSRPILLW
+67 PFALMLSHPILLW

-126 DIALFENPELLNIV
+126 DIALFENPDLLNIV

-178 WWVPF
+178 WWVPV

-202 IWRVQRQQ
+202 IWRVQKKQ
-210 AKTSREMNLSA
+210 AKITREMNLSA

-235 FGLQELWLKRWQGQF
+235 FGLQELWLKRWQSQF

-258 RIRKKGAIIVLFWSV
+258 RIRKKGAIVVLFWSV

-353 RLPTHGQDAR
+353 RLPLLEDGRQDARPTHQLPSHGQDAR
-363 ATSQLPTHGQDA
+363 ATSQLPSHGQDA
-375 RATSQLPTHGQDAR
+375 RGTSQLPSHGQDAR
-389 ATSQLPTHGQDARA
+389 P
-403 TSQLPTHGQDARAT
+403 
-417 SQLPTHGQDARAT
+417 
-430 SQLPTHGQDARAT
+430 
-443 SQLPTHGQD
+443 
-452 ARATS
+452 
-457 QLPTHGQDARAT
+457 
-469 SQLPTHGQD
+469 
-478 ARATKDKIGI
+478 TKDKVGI

-541 TSGTIDWNGK
+541 TSGTIAWNGK

-588 LSLSDDTAINQAIS
+588 LSLSDDTAINEAIS

-650 AEVLIF
+650 ADVLIF

-684 VVISHRLGLAKI
+684 IVISHRLGLAKI

-718 ALNGIY
+718 ASNGIY

>member
-1 MQPIQITT
+1 MLGKQLINTVTIYRPGMTRPDTYPQIMQPIQITT

-67 PFALMLSRPILLW
+67 PFALMLSHPILLW

-126 DIALFENPELLNIV
+126 DIALFENPDLLNIV

-178 WWVPF
+178 WWVPV

-202 IWRVQRQQ
+202 IWRVQKKQ
-210 AKTSREMNLSA
+210 AKITREMNLSA

-258 RIRKKGAIIVLFWSV
+258 RIRKKGAIVVLFWSV

-353 RLPTHGQDAR
+353 RLPLLED
-363 ATSQLPTHGQDA
+363 SSKD
-375 RATSQLPTHGQDAR
+375 SDV
-389 ATSQLPTHGQDARA
+389 
-403 TSQLPTHGQDARAT
+403 
-417 SQLPTHGQDARAT
+417 
-430 SQLPTHGQDARAT
+430 
-443 SQLPTHGQD
+443 
-452 ARATS
+452 
-457 QLPTHGQDARAT
+457 
-469 SQLPTHGQD
+469 
-478 ARATKDKIGI
+478 TKDKVGI

-541 TSGTIDWNGK
+541 TSGTIAWNGK

-684 VVISHRLGLAKI
+684 IVISHRLGLAKI

-718 ALNGIY
+718 ASNGIY

>member
-1 MQPIQITT
+1 MQLLQITT
-9 FQALWRSLGLIIKA
+9 FQSLRRSLGLIIKA

-34 NIIRGGAPSAVLFLD
+34 NIIRGAAPSGVLFLD

-59 LSQTQTAQ
+59 LSRTQTAQ
-67 PFALMLSRPILLW
+67 PLALMLSQPILLW
-80 SIGGVLSLK
+80 SIAGVLSLK

-126 DIALFENPELLNIV
+126 DITLFENPELLNIV

-150 QQLAFTLSMTI
+150 QQLAFTVSMMI
-161 TGIFIFIPSIS
+161 TGIFIFIPSVG
-172 LAATIA
+172 LAAAIA
-178 WWVPF
+178 WWVPL
-183 LMLISSSPSIYIK
+183 LMLISSSPSIYIE
-196 RKYSRI
+196 RKYSRL
-202 IWRVQRQQ
+202 IWRVQKKQ
-210 AKTSREMNLSA
+210 AKISREMNLSA
-221 RVLTGEEY
+221 RVLTAEEY

-250 LQFFSEMQ
+250 LQFFTEMQ
-258 RIRKKGAIIVLFWSV
+258 QIRKKGAIVVLFWSV

-295 TLGDVALYSGLI
+295 TLGDLALYSGLI
-307 VQVEQSLQLLIGNY
+307 VQVEQSLQLLINTS
-321 TNLYDISLGVSP
+321 TNLYDISLSVTP
-333 IFQLLELKPELQ
+333 IFQLLELQPELQ
-345 SPLGDVAS
+345 SPLVDVS
-353 RLPTHGQDAR
+353 FRLPSLPDGEQD
-363 ATSQLPTHGQDA
+363 SGL
-375 RATSQLPTHGQDAR
+375 
-389 ATSQLPTHGQDARA
+389 
-403 TSQLPTHGQDARAT
+403 
-417 SQLPTHGQDARAT
+417 
-430 SQLPTHGQDARAT
+430 
-443 SQLPTHGQD
+443 
-452 ARATS
+452 
-457 QLPTHGQDARAT
+457 
-469 SQLPTHGQD
+469 
-478 ARATKDKIGI
+478 TKDKIGI
-488 EIKHL
+488 EIKDL
-493 SFCYPGSNKSTVED
+493 SFCYPGSNKSTIAH

-541 TSGTIDWNGK
+541 TSGSIAWNDK

-575 PSTVRENVGFGDL
+575 PSTVRENVGFGNL
-588 LSLSDDTAINQAIS
+588 LSLSDDTAINEAIS
-602 EAGISAKVNSLAAG
+602 EAGISAKVNSLEQG

-638 IAIARALMRLST
+638 IAIARALMRIDT

-718 ALNGIY
+718 ELGEIY

>member
-9 FQALWRSLGLIIKA
+9 FQALRRSLGLIIKA
-23 APIELRNLILL
+23 APIELRHLIIL
-34 NIIRGGAPSAVLFLD
+34 NIIAGAAPSAVLFLD

-67 PFALMLSRPILLW
+67 PFALMLSQPILLW
-80 SIGGVLSLK
+80 SIAGVLSLR
-89 LVGDSLETMSSFAAT
+89 LVGDALDTMSSFAAT

-140 ELAKTGVSKI
+140 ELAKTGVFKI
-150 QQLAFTLSMTI
+150 QQLAFTISMTI
-161 TGIFIFIPSIS
+161 TGIFIFIPSIG
-172 LAATIA
+172 LAAAIA
-178 WWVPF
+178 WWVPVV
-183 LMLISSSPSIYIK
+183 MLISSCPSIYIQ
-196 RKYSRI
+196 RKYSKI
-202 IWRVQRQQ
+202 IWRVQRKQ
-210 AKTSREMNLSA
+210 AKISREMNLSA

-235 FGLQELWLKRWQGQF
+235 FGLQELWLKRWQDQF

-258 RIRKKGAIIVLFWSV
+258 QIRKKGAIVLLLWSV

-295 TLGDVALYSGLI
+295 TLGDLALYSGLI

-321 TNLYDISLGVSP
+321 ANLYDISLGVTP

-345 SPLGDVAS
+345 YPLGDVAS
-353 RLPTHGQDAR
+353 RLPSLPEDGQDSR
-363 ATSQLPTHGQDA
+363 P
-375 RATSQLPTHGQDAR
+375 
-389 ATSQLPTHGQDARA
+389 
-403 TSQLPTHGQDARAT
+403 
-417 SQLPTHGQDARAT
+417 
-430 SQLPTHGQDARAT
+430 
-443 SQLPTHGQD
+443 
-452 ARATS
+452 
-457 QLPTHGQDARAT
+457 
-469 SQLPTHGQD
+469 
-478 ARATKDKIGI
+478 TKDKIGI

-588 LSLSDDTAINQAIS
+588 LSLSDDTAINEAIS
-602 EAGISAKVNSLAAG
+602 EAGISAKVNSLSAG

-684 VVISHRLGLAKI
+684 IVISHRLGLAKI

-718 ALNGIY
+718 ASNGIY

>member
-9 FQALWRSLGLIIKA
+9 FQALRRSLSLIIKA
-23 APIELRNLILL
+23 APIELRNLIIL
-34 NIIRGGAPSAVLFLD
+34 NIIRGAAPSGVLFLN

-59 LSQTQTAQ
+59 LSQPKTAQ
-67 PFALMLSRPILLW
+67 PLTLMLDHPILLW
-80 SIGGVLSLK
+80 SVAGVLSLK
-89 LVGDSLETMSSFAAT
+89 LVSDSIETMSSFTIT
-104 SLRDRVQGF
+104 SLRDRLQGA

-140 ELAKTGVSKI
+140 ELAKTGVSRI
-150 QQLAFTLSMTI
+150 QQLAFSISMTI
-161 TGIFIFIPSIS
+161 TGIFIFIPSVS
-172 LAATIA
+172 LAAAIA
-178 WWVPF
+178 WWVPV
-183 LMLISSSPSIYIK
+183 LMLIASLPSIYIE
-196 RKYSRI
+196 RKYTRI
-202 IWRVQRQQ
+202 IWRVQKKQ
-210 AKTSREMNLSA
+210 AKISREMNLSA

-250 LQFFSEMQ
+250 VQFFSEMQ
-258 RIRKKGAIIVLFWSV
+258 AIRKKASIIVLLWSI
-273 FSRIGVAL
+273 FSRVGVAL

-295 TLGDVALYSGLI
+295 TLGDLALYSGLI
-307 VQVEQSLQLLIGNY
+307 VQVENSLELLINSY

-333 IFQLLELKPELQ
+333 VFQLLDLKPELQ
-345 SPLGDVAS
+345 SPLVNVAS
-353 RLPTHGQDAR
+353 RLPNLPDSSQDVDVR
-363 ATSQLPTHGQDA
+363 
-375 RATSQLPTHGQDAR
+375 
-389 ATSQLPTHGQDARA
+389 
-403 TSQLPTHGQDARAT
+403 
-417 SQLPTHGQDARAT
+417 
-430 SQLPTHGQDARAT
+430 
-443 SQLPTHGQD
+443 
-452 ARATS
+452 
-457 QLPTHGQDARAT
+457 
-469 SQLPTHGQD
+469 
-478 ARATKDKIGI
+478 KDKIGI
-488 EIKHL
+488 EIKDL
-493 SFCYPGSNKSTVED
+493 SFCYPGSTKNTVTD

-541 TSGTIDWNGK
+541 TSGTIAWNGQ

-588 LSLSDDTAINQAIS
+588 LSLSDDTAINAAIFES
-602 EAGISAKVNSLAAG
+602 GIAAKVNSLEQG

-679 AGKTT
+679 VGKTT
-684 VVISHRLGLAKI
+684 IVISHRLGLAKI

-709 EIGTHDELI
+709 EIGTHNELI
-718 ALNGIY
+718 ASNGIY

>member
-34 NIIRGGAPSAVLFLD
+34 NIIGGAAPSAVLFLD

-80 SIGGVLSLK
+80 SIAGVLSLK
-89 LVGDSLETMSSFAAT
+89 LVGDALDTMNSFVAT

-140 ELAKTGVSKI
+140 ELAKSGVSKI
-150 QQLAFTLSMTI
+150 QQLAFTISMTI
-161 TGIFIFIPSIS
+161 TGIFIFIPSIG
-172 LAATIA
+172 LAAAIA
-178 WWVPF
+178 WWVPL
-183 LMLISSSPSIYIK
+183 LMLISSSPSIYTQ

-202 IWRVQRQQ
+202 IWRVQRKQ
-210 AKTSREMNLSA
+210 AKISREMNLSA
-221 RVLTGEEY
+221 RVLTDEEY

-258 RIRKKGAIIVLFWSV
+258 QIRKKGAFVVLFWSM

-281 PFVYVVMGA
+281 PFIYVVMGA

-295 TLGDVALYSGLI
+295 TLGDLALYSGLI
-307 VQVEQSLQLLIGNY
+307 VQVKQSLHMLISTS
-321 TNLYDISLGVSP
+321 TNLYDISLSVSP

-353 RLPTHGQDAR
+353 RLP
-363 ATSQLPTHGQDA
+363 SLPEDGLDC
-375 RATSQLPTHGQDAR
+375 RP
-389 ATSQLPTHGQDARA
+389 
-403 TSQLPTHGQDARAT
+403 
-417 SQLPTHGQDARAT
+417 
-430 SQLPTHGQDARAT
+430 
-443 SQLPTHGQD
+443 
-452 ARATS
+452 
-457 QLPTHGQDARAT
+457 
-469 SQLPTHGQD
+469 
-478 ARATKDKIGI
+478 TKDKIGI

-588 LSLSDDTAINQAIS
+588 LSLSDDTAINEAIS
-602 EAGISAKVNSLAAG
+602 EAGISAKVNSLSAG

-684 VVISHRLGLAKI
+684 IVISHRLGLAKI

-718 ALNGIY
+718 ASNGIY

>member
-1 MQPIQITT
+1 MTTPDTHPQTMQPVQITT
-9 FQALWRSLGLIIKA
+9 FQALRRSLGLIIKA

-34 NIIRGGAPSAVLFLD
+34 NIIRGAAPSGVLFLD

-59 LSQTQTAQ
+59 LSRTQTAQ
-67 PFALMLSRPILLW
+67 PLTLMLDHPILLW
-80 SIGGVLSLK
+80 SVAGVLSLK
-89 LVGDSLETMSSFAAT
+89 LIGDSLETMSSFAAT
-104 SLRDRVQGF
+104 SLRDRVQGA

-161 TGIFIFIPSIS
+161 TGIFIFIPSVS

-178 WWVPF
+178 WWVPV

-202 IWRVQRQQ
+202 IWRIQKKQ
-210 AKTSREMNLSA
+210 AKISREMNLSA
-221 RVLTGEEY
+221 RVLTSEEY

-235 FGLQELWLKRWQGQF
+235 FGLQELWLKRWQDQF

-258 RIRKKGAIIVLFWSV
+258 RIRKKGAIVVLFWSV

-295 TLGDVALYSGLI
+295 TLGDLALYSGLI

-321 TNLYDISLGVSP
+321 TNLYDISLSVSP

-345 SPLGDVAS
+345 SPLIDVAS
-353 RLPTHGQDAR
+353 RLPSLPDVGQDAR
-363 ATSQLPTHGQDA
+363 P
-375 RATSQLPTHGQDAR
+375 
-389 ATSQLPTHGQDARA
+389 
-403 TSQLPTHGQDARAT
+403 
-417 SQLPTHGQDARAT
+417 
-430 SQLPTHGQDARAT
+430 
-443 SQLPTHGQD
+443 
-452 ARATS
+452 
-457 QLPTHGQDARAT
+457 
-469 SQLPTHGQD
+469 
-478 ARATKDKIGI
+478 TKDKIGI
-488 EIKHL
+488 EIKDL
-493 SFCYPGSNKSTVED
+493 SFCYPGSKKSTVED
-507 INLTINPGEM
+507 INLTINSGEM

-541 TSGTIDWNGK
+541 TSGTIAWNGQ
-551 DLRSYSLAYVRSRIA
+551 DLRSLNLAYVRSRIA

-575 PSTVRENVGFGDL
+575 PSTVRENIGFGDL

-602 EAGISAKVNSLAAG
+602 EAGIAAKVNSLEKG

-684 VVISHRLGLAKI
+684 IVISHRLGLAKI

-709 EIGTHDELI
+709 EIGTHNELI
-718 ALNGIY
+718 AANGIY

>member
-9 FQALWRSLGLIIKA
+9 FQALRRSLGLIVKA
-23 APIELRNLILL
+23 APIELRNLIVL
-34 NIIRGGAPSAVLFLD
+34 NIVRGAAPSGVLFLD

-59 LSQTQTAQ
+59 LSRTQTAQ
-67 PFALMLSRPILLW
+67 PFALMLAHPILLW
-80 SIGGVLSLK
+80 SIVGVLSLK
-89 LVGDSLETMSSFAAT
+89 LIRDSIDTMSSFTVT
-104 SLRDRVQGF
+104 SLRDRLQGA

-150 QQLAFTLSMTI
+150 QQLAFTISMTI
-161 TGIFIFIPSIS
+161 TGIFIFIPSVG
-172 LAATIA
+172 LAAAIA
-178 WWVPF
+178 WWVP
-183 LMLISSSPSIYIK
+183 LLILISSIPSIYIE
-196 RKYSRI
+196 RKYIKI
-202 IWRVQRQQ
+202 IWRVQKKQ
-210 AKTSREMNLSA
+210 ANISREMNLSA

-250 LQFFSEMQ
+250 VQYFSEMQ
-258 RIRKKGAIIVLFWSV
+258 AIRKKGAIVVLLWSI

-281 PFVYVVMGA
+281 PFVYVVVGV

-295 TLGDVALYSGLI
+295 TLGDLALYSGLI
-307 VQVEQSLQLLIGNY
+307 VQVETSLELLIGNY
-321 TNLYDISLGVSP
+321 NNLYDISLGVSP
-333 IFQLLELKPELQ
+333 IFQLLELQPELQ
-345 SPLGDVAS
+345 SPLKDVAS
-353 RLPTHGQDAR
+353 RLPSLPDGGQDAG
-363 ATSQLPTHGQDA
+363 ATN
-375 RATSQLPTHGQDAR
+375 
-389 ATSQLPTHGQDARA
+389 
-403 TSQLPTHGQDARAT
+403 
-417 SQLPTHGQDARAT
+417 
-430 SQLPTHGQDARAT
+430 
-443 SQLPTHGQD
+443 
-452 ARATS
+452 
-457 QLPTHGQDARAT
+457 
-469 SQLPTHGQD
+469 
-478 ARATKDKIGI
+478 DKIGI
-488 EIKHL
+488 EIKDL
-493 SFCYPGSNKSTVED
+493 SFCYPGSTKNTIANIDLTV
-507 INLTINPGEM
+507 NPGEM
-517 LVLVGENGAG
+517 LVVVGENGAG

-541 TSGTIDWNGK
+541 TSGSIAWNGK
-551 DLRSYSLAYVRSRIA
+551 DLRNYPLAYVRSRIA

-575 PSTVRENVGFGDL
+575 PSTVRENVGFGEL
-588 LSLSDDTAINQAIS
+588 LSLSDDTAINEALN
-602 EAGISAKVNSLAAG
+602 EAGIAAKVNSLEQG

-656 DEPTAALDPKTEHEI
+656 DEPTAALDPQTEHEI
-671 YSIFRQIA
+671 YGIFRQIA

-701 VMENGKIA
+701 VMENGKIV

-718 ALNGIY
+718 ESKGIY

>member
-1 MQPIQITT
+1 MTIPDTYPQIMQPIQITT
-9 FQALWRSLGLIIKA
+9 VQALRRSLGLIIKA

-34 NIIRGGAPSAVLFLD
+34 NIIRGAAPSAVLFLN

-67 PFALMLSRPILLW
+67 PLALMLSQPMLLW
-80 SIGGVLSLK
+80 SIAGVLILK
-89 LVGDSLETMSSFAAT
+89 LVGDSIDTMSSFTVT
-104 SLRDRVQGF
+104 SLRDRLQGA

-140 ELAKTGVSKI
+140 ELAKTGVSRI
-150 QQLAFTLSMTI
+150 QQLAFTISMTI
-161 TGIFIFIPSIS
+161 TGIFIFIPSVS
-172 LAATIA
+172 LAAAIA
-178 WWVPF
+178 WWVPPVI
-183 LMLISSSPSIYIK
+183 LLSSIPSIYIE
-196 RKYSRI
+196 RKYTKL
-202 IWRVQRQQ
+202 IWRVQKKQ
-210 AKTSREMNLSA
+210 AKITREMNLSA

-250 LQFFSEMQ
+250 VQFFSEMQ
-258 RIRKKGAIIVLFWSV
+258 AIRKKGAIVVLLWSIL
-273 FSRIGVAL
+273 SRIGVAL
-281 PFVYVVMGA
+281 PFVYVVIGA

-295 TLGDVALYSGLI
+295 TLGDLALYSGLI
-307 VQVEQSLQLLIGNY
+307 VQVENSLELLINNY
-321 TNLYDISLGVSP
+321 TNLYDIALGVSP
-333 IFQLLELKPELQ
+333 IFQLLDMKPELQ

-353 RLPTHGQDAR
+353 RLPSLPDGGQDDR
-363 ATSQLPTHGQDA
+363 ATQ
-375 RATSQLPTHGQDAR
+375 
-389 ATSQLPTHGQDARA
+389 
-403 TSQLPTHGQDARAT
+403 
-417 SQLPTHGQDARAT
+417 
-430 SQLPTHGQDARAT
+430 
-443 SQLPTHGQD
+443 
-452 ARATS
+452 
-457 QLPTHGQDARAT
+457 
-469 SQLPTHGQD
+469 
-478 ARATKDKIGI
+478 DKIGI

-493 SFCYPGSNKSTVED
+493 SFCYPGSSKNTVTD
-507 INLTINPGEM
+507 INLTIYPGEM
-517 LVLVGENGAG
+517 LVFVGENGAG

-541 TSGTIDWNGK
+541 SEGTIAWNGK
-551 DLRSYSLAYVRSRIA
+551 DLRSYSLSYVRSRIA
-566 VVMQDYARF
+566 YVMQDYARF

-602 EAGISAKVNSLAAG
+602 ESGISAKVNSLDKG

-679 AGKTT
+679 VGKTT
-684 VVISHRLGLAKI
+684 IVISHRLGLAKI

-701 VMENGKIA
+701 VMENGKIV
-709 EIGTHDELI
+709 EIGTHDKLI
-718 ALNGIY
+718 AAKGIY
-724 CSMFTRQASSYI
+724 YSMFTRQASSYI

>member
-9 FQALWRSLGLIIKA
+9 FQALWRSLALIIKA

-67 PFALMLSRPILLW
+67 PFALMLSHPILLW

-178 WWVPF
+178 WWVPV

-202 IWRVQRQQ
+202 IWRVQKKQ
-210 AKTSREMNLSA
+210 AKITREMNLSA

-235 FGLQELWLKRWQGQF
+235 FGLQELWLKRWQSQF

-258 RIRKKGAIIVLFWSV
+258 RIRKKGAIVVLFWSV

-353 RLPTHGQDAR
+353 RLPLLED
-363 ATSQLPTHGQDA
+363 SSKD
-375 RATSQLPTHGQDAR
+375 SDV
-389 ATSQLPTHGQDARA
+389 
-403 TSQLPTHGQDARAT
+403 
-417 SQLPTHGQDARAT
+417 
-430 SQLPTHGQDARAT
+430 
-443 SQLPTHGQD
+443 
-452 ARATS
+452 
-457 QLPTHGQDARAT
+457 
-469 SQLPTHGQD
+469 
-478 ARATKDKIGI
+478 TKDKIGI

-551 DLRSYSLAYVRSRIA
+551 DLRSYCLAYVRSRIA

-588 LSLSDDTAINQAIS
+588 LSLSDDTAINEAIS

-684 VVISHRLGLAKI
+684 IVISHRLGLAKI

-718 ALNGIY
+718 ASNGIY

>member
-67 PFALMLSRPILLW
+67 PFALMLSHPILLW

-89 LVGDSLETMSSFAAT
+89 LIGDSLETMSSFAAT

-126 DIALFENPELLNIV
+126 DIALFENPDLLNIV

-178 WWVPF
+178 WWVPV

-202 IWRVQRQQ
+202 IWRVQKKQ
-210 AKTSREMNLSA
+210 AKITREMNLSA

-258 RIRKKGAIIVLFWSV
+258 RIRKKGAIVVLFWSV

-353 RLPTHGQDAR
+353 RLPSLPEGRQDAR
-363 ATSQLPTHGQDA
+363 P
-375 RATSQLPTHGQDAR
+375 
-389 ATSQLPTHGQDARA
+389 
-403 TSQLPTHGQDARAT
+403 
-417 SQLPTHGQDARAT
+417 
-430 SQLPTHGQDARAT
+430 
-443 SQLPTHGQD
+443 
-452 ARATS
+452 
-457 QLPTHGQDARAT
+457 
-469 SQLPTHGQD
+469 
-478 ARATKDKIGI
+478 TKDKVGI

-507 INLTINPGEM
+507 INLTINQGEM

-541 TSGTIDWNGK
+541 TSGTIAWNGK

-602 EAGISAKVNSLAAG
+602 EAGISEKVNSLAAG

-650 AEVLIF
+650 AEMLIF

-684 VVISHRLGLAKI
+684 IVISHRLGLAKI

-718 ALNGIY
+718 ASNGIY

>member
-67 PFALMLSRPILLW
+67 PFALMLSHPILLW

-126 DIALFENPELLNIV
+126 DIALFENPDLLNIV

-178 WWVPF
+178 WWVPV

-202 IWRVQRQQ
+202 IWRVQKKQ
-210 AKTSREMNLSA
+210 AKITREMNLSA

-258 RIRKKGAIIVLFWSV
+258 RIRKKGAIVVLFWSV

-353 RLPTHGQDAR
+353 RLPDGSQDAR
-363 ATSQLPTHGQDA
+363 PK
-375 RATSQLPTHGQDAR
+375 
-389 ATSQLPTHGQDARA
+389 
-403 TSQLPTHGQDARAT
+403 
-417 SQLPTHGQDARAT
+417 
-430 SQLPTHGQDARAT
+430 
-443 SQLPTHGQD
+443 
-452 ARATS
+452 
-457 QLPTHGQDARAT
+457 
-469 SQLPTHGQD
+469 
-478 ARATKDKIGI
+478 KDKIGI
-488 EIKHL
+488 EIKDL

-541 TSGTIDWNGK
+541 TSGTIAWNGK

-588 LSLSDDTAINQAIS
+588 LLLSDDTAINEAIS
-602 EAGISAKVNSLAAG
+602 EAGISAKVNSLASG

-684 VVISHRLGLAKI
+684 IVISHRLGLAKI

-718 ALNGIY
+718 ASNGIY

>member
-1 MQPIQITT
+1 MFFVTIYRPGMSRPDTYPQTMQPIQITT
-9 FQALWRSLGLIIKA
+9 FQALRRSLGLIIKA
-23 APIELRNLILL
+23 APIELRNLIFL
-34 NIIRGGAPSAVLFLD
+34 NIIGGAAPSAVLFLD

-89 LVGDSLETMSSFAAT
+89 LVGDALDTMNSFVAT

-150 QQLAFTLSMTI
+150 QQLAFTISMTI
-161 TGIFIFIPSIS
+161 TGIFIFIPSIG
-172 LAATIA
+172 LAAAIA
-178 WWVPF
+178 WWVPV
-183 LMLISSSPSIYIK
+183 LMLISSSPSIYTQ

-202 IWRVQRQQ
+202 IWRVQRKQ
-210 AKTSREMNLSA
+210 AKISREMNLSA

-258 RIRKKGAIIVLFWSV
+258 QIRKKGSIVVLFWSM

-281 PFVYVVMGA
+281 PFIYVVMGA

-295 TLGDVALYSGLI
+295 TLGDLALYSGLI
-307 VQVEQSLQLLIGNY
+307 VQVKQSLQILISTS
-321 TNLYDISLGVSP
+321 TNLYDISLSVSP

-345 SPLGDVAS
+345 SPLVDVAS
-353 RLPTHGQDAR
+353 RLPSLPEDGQDSR
-363 ATSQLPTHGQDA
+363 P
-375 RATSQLPTHGQDAR
+375 
-389 ATSQLPTHGQDARA
+389 
-403 TSQLPTHGQDARAT
+403 
-417 SQLPTHGQDARAT
+417 
-430 SQLPTHGQDARAT
+430 
-443 SQLPTHGQD
+443 
-452 ARATS
+452 
-457 QLPTHGQDARAT
+457 
-469 SQLPTHGQD
+469 
-478 ARATKDKIGI
+478 TKDKIGI

-493 SFCYPGSNKSTVED
+493 SFCYPGSHKSTVED

-541 TSGTIDWNGK
+541 TSGPIDWNGK

-588 LSLSDDTAINQAIS
+588 LSLSDDSAINEAIS
-602 EAGISAKVNSLAAG
+602 EAGISAKVNSLSAG

-684 VVISHRLGLAKI
+684 IVISHRLGLAKI

-718 ALNGIY
+718 AANGIY
-724 CSMFTRQASSYI
+724 YSMFTRQASSYI

>member
-9 FQALWRSLGLIIKA
+9 FQALWRSLGLIIRA
-23 APIELRNLILL
+23 APIELRNLIIL
-34 NIIRGGAPSAVLFLD
+34 NIIGGAAPSAVLFLD

-59 LSQTQTAQ
+59 LSQNQTAQ

-80 SIGGVLSLK
+80 SIAGVLSLR
-89 LVGDSLETMSSFAAT
+89 LVGDALDTMGSFVST

-113 VEGKVLEKVANFD
+113 VEGKVIEKVANFD

-140 ELAKTGVSKI
+140 ELAKTGVFKI
-150 QQLAFTLSMTI
+150 QQLAFTISMTV
-161 TGIFIFIPSIS
+161 TGIFIFIPSIG
-172 LAATIA
+172 LAAAIA
-178 WWVPF
+178 WWVPV
-183 LMLISSSPSIYIK
+183 LMLISSCPSIYIQ
-196 RKYSRI
+196 RKYSKI
-202 IWRVQRQQ
+202 IWRVQRKQ
-210 AKTSREMNLSA
+210 AKITREMNLSA

-235 FGLQELWLKRWQGQF
+235 FGLQELWLKRWQSQF

-258 RIRKKGAIIVLFWSV
+258 QIRKKGAIVLLLWSV
-273 FSRIGVAL
+273 FSRVGVAL
-281 PFVYVVMGA
+281 PFVYVVIGA

-295 TLGDVALYSGLI
+295 TLGDLALYSGLI

-321 TNLYDISLGVSP
+321 ANLYDISLGVSP

-345 SPLGDVAS
+345 SPLVDVAS
-353 RLPTHGQDAR
+353 RLPSLPEGGQD
-363 ATSQLPTHGQDA
+363 SP
-375 RATSQLPTHGQDAR
+375 P
-389 ATSQLPTHGQDARA
+389 
-403 TSQLPTHGQDARAT
+403 
-417 SQLPTHGQDARAT
+417 
-430 SQLPTHGQDARAT
+430 
-443 SQLPTHGQD
+443 
-452 ARATS
+452 
-457 QLPTHGQDARAT
+457 
-469 SQLPTHGQD
+469 
-478 ARATKDKIGI
+478 TKDKIGI
-488 EIKHL
+488 EIKDL

-551 DLRSYSLAYVRSRIA
+551 DLRAYSLAYVRSRIA

-588 LSLSDDTAINQAIS
+588 LSLSDDSAINEAIS
-602 EAGISAKVNSLAAG
+602 EAGIAAKVNSLEQG

-684 VVISHRLGLAKI
+684 IVISHRLGLAKI

-718 ALNGIY
+718 ASNGIY